1 MNEGACVRCLSR
13 MWVSVAIVAAGTMVV
28 VGGEAASA
36 QSAGPA
42 ISGAVTIVESAQ
54 EKGPVQRATKDLQ
67 SDFKRVFGQTPKLVS
82 DIKDAGPVTILIA
95 ERENVPAGVECATTS
110 DTEAFAFSVTGAGA
124 GPTHQRVVCLTGADV
139 RGTIYAIYEFSQT
152 VLGVDPMYLWTDKQ
166 PVKRVSITL
175 RKDFAKTYPSPV
187 FKYRG
192 FFPNDEDL
200 LTGWVVPPKGEQAG
214 IALSV
219 WDQVFETILRLK
231 GNMVVPGT
239 WTFPDDA
246 PVHAAT
252 ERGLIVNQHH
262 AIPLGMNVAR
272 WPRDVPYNFSTHP
285 EILERAWT
293 NAVAEYKPDEEI
305 LWSVGLRGLSDSSY
319 ASLDPSVQ
327 NNDPLL
333 GQRISDAIAEQMK
346 IVRAKY
352 QNAQFVTDLWQ
363 EGARLMREGYLKI
376 PPEVTLVWADT
387 GYGDMQDGGKVG
399 AGQGAYFHTAMMNG
413 QANQLSEM
421 VPVGVIQ
428 AELGRYIKAGAT
440 TYVLVNTSD
449 LRPVTMTTR
458 ALMEVAWGGVPAED
472 DADGAYYKKWATEE
486 FGAKSASA
494 LESVYKDYFAA
505 PSLRRAFGPPRM
517 TSAGNA
523 PPPPPM
529 ADRFTRWDG
538 DQHYHS
544 EARRLI
550 LDDLSVHQVVGI
562 PSQSPKWT
570 QPRVALSG
578 DAAMQQRSLDNDIK
592 DGEDAA
598 PRWDKVWNEA
608 VAAESL
614 VDPGRRQYYQAEV
627 LTMITINRESNRM
640 LLELAKSMKDANAGD
655 KAKAETE
662 AAASLA
668 ALDAVQKSMALG
680 EYGKWKNWYRGDW
693 LTGVYRTHELVG
705 DYLNHLKD
713 PMAKLPAPASWSG
726 WEAYFHI
733 MAYEDD
739 RSVDVH

>member
-1 MNEGACVRCLSR
+1 

-458 ALMEVAWGGVPAED
+458 ALMEVAWGGVSAED
-472 DADGAYYKKWATEE
+472 DSDGAYYKKWATEE

>member
-1 MNEGACVRCLSR
+1 
-13 MWVSVAIVAAGTMVV
+13 
-28 VGGEAASA
+28 
-36 QSAGPA
+36 
-42 ISGAVTIVESAQ
+42 
-54 EKGPVQRATKDLQ
+54 
-67 SDFKRVFGQTPKLVS
+67 
-82 DIKDAGPVTILIA
+82 
-95 ERENVPAGVECATTS
+95 
-110 DTEAFAFSVTGAGA
+110 
-124 GPTHQRVVCLTGADV
+124 
-139 RGTIYAIYEFSQT
+139 
-152 VLGVDPMYLWTDKQ
+152 MYLWTDKQ

-200 LTGWVVPPKGEQAG
+200 LTGWVVPPRGEQAG